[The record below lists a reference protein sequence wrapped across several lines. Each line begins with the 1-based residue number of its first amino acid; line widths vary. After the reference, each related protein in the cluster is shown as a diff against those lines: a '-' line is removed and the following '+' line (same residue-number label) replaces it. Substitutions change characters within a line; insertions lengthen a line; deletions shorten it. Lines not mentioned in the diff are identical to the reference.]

1 MQMVEGRLIHWI
13 NERYSIYA
21 KRMNG
26 VQPPWTSDTILQSY
40 RFCNVHREND
50 KVTKWVAR
58 NWRNENATHS
68 NLTAAMTL
76 ARMFNL
82 PDHLVELQPFISWDL
97 DDMCRVSKDRR
108 ARGEKCFNGAY
119 LITTCGVKM
128 DKIDYVYRVVNDV
141 YKDRVLRTPCYVT
154 LADYHSRLTNVKGLG
169 DFLAAQIIADLK
181 NTPGHP
187 LQDAAD
193 HLTWCAPGPGS
204 MRGLKRLVGSTG
216 VTRGSFMGV
225 ALAMWGRIRDRLNPM
240 PGIDMQD
247 FQNCLCEFDKYD
259 RTYLGE
265 GKPKQRYRSG

>member
-1 MQMVEGRLIHWI
+1 MQMAEGRLIHWI

-21 KRMNG
+21 KRANG
-26 VQPPWTSDTILQSY
+26 AAPPWTGDTILQSY

-50 KVTKWVAR
+50 KVTKWIAR
-58 NWRNENATHS
+58 NWRDSNANHP

-82 PDHLVELQPFISWDL
+82 PDTLAAIDYPYTWDL
-97 DDMCRVSKDRR
+97 PSMTRHVKARR
-108 ARGEKCFNGAY
+108 ASGYKIFNGAY

-128 DKIDYVYRVVNDV
+128 DKIDYVFRVADDV

-181 NTPGHP
+181 NTSGHP
-187 LQDAAD
+187 LQDACD

-225 ALAMWGRIRDRLNPM
+225 ALAAWGRIRDRLNPM

-265 GKPKQRYRSG
+265 GKPKQRYRGV